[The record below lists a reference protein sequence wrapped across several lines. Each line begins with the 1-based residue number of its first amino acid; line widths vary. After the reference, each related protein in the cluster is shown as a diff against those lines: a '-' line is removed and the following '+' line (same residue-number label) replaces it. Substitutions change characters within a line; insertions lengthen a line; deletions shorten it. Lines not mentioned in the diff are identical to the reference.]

1 MNNNLSTTKQQS
13 ATNRSHEH
21 NFFNSLFNLLDVS
34 RHYDLAHMEPK
45 IEVTENKNNVI
56 VTAEIP
62 GVNANDI
69 DLSISSN
76 GYLTISGEKKH
87 ENTSVSASN
96 GYFSEISYGRVS
108 RTIPLPWDITYEK
121 ATADYNNGVLTVT
134 LPKNQATKTKQKIN
148 ITNSSGSTLKAKKN
162 KQKKK

>member
-1 MNNNLSTTKQQS
+1 MNNQLSTNKTQS
-13 ATNRSHEH
+13 LSNPSHEH
-21 NFFNSLFNLLDVS
+21 NFFNSLFNLLDIS
-34 RHYDLAHMEPK
+34 RHYDITHMEPK

-62 GVNANDI
+62 GVEASDI

-87 ENTSVSASN
+87 ENTSVSATD

-121 ATADYNNGVLTVT
+121 ATADYNNGILTVT
-134 LPKNQATKTKQKIN
+134 LPKNQTNQIKQKIN
-148 ITNSSGSTLKAKKN
+148 ITNSSASKNKKN
-162 KQKKK
+162 KTKKK